1 LPEYEPLTIKTRQ
14 YLAFT
19 VIMVLT
25 MVLTTAAYRLTGRKW
40 ILYRNGESLFFAEQF
55 SEAIPLLSQ
64 AIQSGVKQPEAALY
78 LADAFMATRKFED
91 AMSVYQALICQ
102 VPDHEA
108 ALWRLSGLYEQFGRF
123 QDALT
128 MADRLLKKNPQD
140 TSVMLRMARLYQ
152 NIQSYTQ
159 AENLY
164 RILVSRVPN
173 FIHLQMEL
181 AETLTLQKKYT
192 EAALLYQD
200 ILTNHPHN
208 RSARI
213 QLARMLFWSDRPDDA
228 ISEYSMALGE
238 NL

>member
-1 LPEYEPLTIKTRQ
+1 
-14 YLAFT
+14 
-19 VIMVLT
+19 
-25 MVLTTAAYRLTGRKW
+25 
-40 ILYRNGESLFFAEQF
+40 
-55 SEAIPLLSQ
+55 
-64 AIQSGVKQPEAALY
+64 
-78 LADAFMATRKFED
+78 
-91 AMSVYQALICQ
+91 
-102 VPDHEA
+102 
-108 ALWRLSGLYEQFGRF
+108 
-123 QDALT
+123 
-128 MADRLLKKNPQD
+128 
-140 TSVMLRMARLYQ
+140 MLRMARLYQ